1 MAMRLKVNKVLGPFV
16 FTKGRDITITPDF
29 SMKFIINLLWRDAFD
44 EKIIVTLIETIG
56 NEFLSDEFRW
66 LGNEFWIVKEV
77 NLWELKDFVGE
88 ERRRELE
95 RFIHPMQ
102 PDIDIL
108 FGPKV
113 NNERLTPLTAVEVKL
128 FKGIERGR
136 VTPRAGGGF
145 YEGIGEALALL
156 TFGVDFV
163 ELWQFFLLP
172 IDIEIPSHF
181 PPEEKKEIKEWLK
194 GRKKEERKMKRYM
207 DYISAYANFV
217 GNLIKVLNLPLGY
230 RCFAISMDM
239 ETILL
244 YENEESYIL
253 PKKNPFLGSEDAS
266 IVSEAAALIVSGAV
280 LKMRSLIKEAL
291 NVKEGNEGR

>member
-66 LGNEFWIVKEV
+66 LGNEFWIKKEV
-77 NLWELKDFVGE
+77 NLWELKDSVSEEGGGE
-88 ERRRELE
+88 LKG
-95 RFIHPMQ
+95 FIHPMQ

-145 YEGIGEALALL
+145 YEGIGEAIALL

-172 IDIEIPSHF
+172 INIEIDIEIPPHL

-194 GRKKEERKMKRYM
+194 ERKKEERKMKRYI
-207 DYISAYANFV
+207 DYISAYANSV

-244 YENEESYIL
+244 YENEGSYIL
-253 PKKNPFLGSEDAS
+253 PKKNPFLGSE
-266 IVSEAAALIVSGAV
+266 AALKI
-280 LKMRSLIKEAL
+280 RSLIKDAL

>member
-29 SMKFIINLLWRDAFD
+29 SMKFIINLLWGDAFD

-77 NLWELKDFVGE
+77 NLWELKDSVSE

-113 NNERLTPLTAVEVKL
+113 NNERLTPLMAVEVKL

-145 YEGIGEALALL
+145 YEGIGEAIALL

-163 ELWQFFLLP
+163 ELWQFFFLP
-172 IDIEIPSHF
+172 IDIEIER
-181 PPEEKKEIKEWLK
+181 EEKK
-194 GRKKEERKMKRYM
+194 MKR
-207 DYISAYANFV
+207 
-217 GNLIKVLNLPLGY
+217 L
-230 RCFAISMDM
+230 
-239 ETILL
+239 
-244 YENEESYIL
+244 
-253 PKKNPFLGSEDAS
+253 
-266 IVSEAAALIVSGAV
+266 
-280 LKMRSLIKEAL
+280 SLIHI
-291 NVKEGNEGR
+291 